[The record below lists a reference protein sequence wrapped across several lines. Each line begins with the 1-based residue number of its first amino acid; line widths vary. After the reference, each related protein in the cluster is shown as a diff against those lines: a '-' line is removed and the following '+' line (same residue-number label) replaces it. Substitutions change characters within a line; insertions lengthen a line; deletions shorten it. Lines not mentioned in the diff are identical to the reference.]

1 MLRVKEIVMSKYQ
14 IRRSRDKVS
23 QYLNEIYVMS
33 EGFIEMDIKVLEELL
48 NDIDDWKICCEE
60 LEFKIKSHHKFYTDD
75 KPSEDNDKTNELIIF

>member
-1 MLRVKEIVMSKYQ
+1 MSKYQ

-60 LEFKIKSHHKFYTDD
+60 IEFKIKSHHQFYSDVKPQKNNDD
-75 KPSEDNDKTNELIIF
+75 NKLIIF